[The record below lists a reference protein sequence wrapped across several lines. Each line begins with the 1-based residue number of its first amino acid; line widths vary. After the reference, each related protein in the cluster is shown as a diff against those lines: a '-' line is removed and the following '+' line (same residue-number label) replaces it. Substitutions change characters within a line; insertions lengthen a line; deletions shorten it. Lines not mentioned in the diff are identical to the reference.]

1 MSRRLV
7 VTSSLVCLVA
17 GSVIG
22 ATIAYAAQPHM
33 VSALE
38 MLRSARAE
46 LERAATNKGGHRER
60 AIGAVDRAIEET
72 RQGIAYA
79 GG

>member
-1 MSRRLV
+1 MSRLV
-7 VTSSLVCLVA
+7 VMSSLACLIA
-17 GSVIG
+17 GTVIG
-22 ATIAYAAQPHM
+22 ASIAYAAQPHM

-46 LERAATNKGGHRER
+46 LERSSANKGGHRER

-72 RQGIAYA
+72 RAGIAYA

>member
-1 MSRRLV
+1 MSRLV
-7 VTSSLVCLVA
+7 VMSSLACLLA
-17 GSVIG
+17 GTVIG
-22 ATIAYAAQPHM
+22 GSIAYAAQPHM

-60 AIGAVDRAIEET
+60 AIGAVDRAIQET
-72 RQGIAYA
+72 REGIAFS